1 MSHLPI
7 GTVLKSSQHSY
18 VVEAVLGKGGFGVTY
33 KVSSIRKVGNVEARC
48 TFAMKELFISDWC
61 EREAEGNEVTYSTP
75 LKDKVENCKID
86 FLAEARRL
94 QQISHSSIVAVDEVF
109 EANNTAYYVMEYL
122 DMGNLSDYVSRNGC
136 LSEDEVMR
144 LLLPVFNAVKTLHEH
159 RMTHLDIKPANIM
172 MKESDDIIR
181 PVLIDFGLSKHYD
194 EQGNATST
202 VRTQGCS
209 DGYAP
214 IEQYA
219 GIETFSPESDIYAL
233 GATMV
238 YCFTGQHPPRAVDL
252 DEEGVNALLP
262 STISQNMRN
271 AITKAMR
278 GARSKRTKS
287 VVELLNDIKAAS
299 SVQNVGV
306 SSPSNDSTII
316 RQVGSDATNVNPQI
330 VEREADST
338 KVNVVNDEEKG
349 TAIPLNNDEGESSN
363 RKISSTMVI
372 LPIVI
377 VAAILWIIFGGLFSD
392 RASTDDEYFNTAT
405 TDSAVADTTYDD
417 APMDYDEEAPA
428 IADSTDDE
436 EAYDDYNV
444 DYEDEDE
451 ATPTYST
458 LADTVTEYDN
468 GANVTVIQ
476 NSNSNGRSITIVNG
490 DTVWSDMRK

>member
-1 MSHLPI
+1 MS
-7 GTVLKSSQHSY
+7 GTGSGWSNSSSNRRCF
-18 VVEAVLGKGGFGVTY
+18 VITNGECD
-33 KVSSIRKVGNVEARC
+33 VSGNILSLVNMNETLNAYEFYRL
-48 TFAMKELFISDWC
+48 FADQTS
-61 EREAEGNEVTYSTP
+61 
-75 LKDKVENCKID
+75 
-86 FLAEARRL
+86 
-94 QQISHSSIVAVDEVF
+94 
-109 EANNTAYYVMEYL
+109 
-122 DMGNLSDYVSRNGC
+122 
-136 LSEDEVMR
+136 
-144 LLLPVFNAVKTLHEH
+144 
-159 RMTHLDIKPANIM
+159 
-172 MKESDDIIR
+172 
-181 PVLIDFGLSKHYD
+181 LIDASKL
-194 EQGNATST
+194 E
-202 VRTQGCS
+202 
-209 DGYAP
+209 
-214 IEQYA
+214 
-219 GIETFSPESDIYAL
+219 
-233 GATMV
+233 
-238 YCFTGQHPPRAVDL
+238 
-252 DEEGVNALLP
+252 LP

-287 VVELLNDIKAAS
+287 VVELLNDIKGAS
-299 SVQNVGV
+299 SLQNVGV

-392 RASTDDEYFNTAT
+392 RASTDEGYFNTET

-417 APMDYDEEAPA
+417 ASMNYDEEAPA
-428 IADSTDDE
+428 IADSTEDE

-476 NSNSNGRSITIVNG
+476 NSSSNGRSISIVNG